1 LEYLENNLSLNNTE
15 TNYQIKMKKNFIILL
30 LILFQSI
37 VFAQDKKL
45 MKIANYIEKG
55 KDTEAKELID
65 ELDNNKTYQTDIYYW
80 YVKTVYYRNIALDKP
95 NTSNELVEARKSFE
109 KLVELDKTSFLHRK

>member
-37 VFAQDKKL
+37 VFAQDKKV

-55 KDTEAKELID
+55 KDTEAK
-65 ELDNNKTYQTDIYYW
+65 
-80 YVKTVYYRNIALDKP
+80 
-95 NTSNELVEARKSFE
+95 
-109 KLVELDKTSFLHRK
+109 